1 MAQQDDIPDTEITE
15 DQKLPED
22 NDTPFSDPDDM
33 KSDIPEDSPR
43 TDTGIEASQR
53 YDEGLAGAAEAD
65 NSADIDIETGDKA
78 G

>member
-1 MAQQDDIPDTEITE
+1 MAQQDDVPDTEITE

-33 KSDIPEDSPR
+33 KSDIPVDEPQTDSNIEDS
-43 TDTGIEASQR
+43 ER
-53 YDEGLAGAAEAD
+53 YEEGPAGASEQD
-65 NSADIDIETGDKA
+65 DGTDIDIETGDKV

>member
-33 KSDIPEDSPR
+33 KSDIPPDEPQ
-43 TDTGIEASQR
+43 TDTGIEASER
-53 YDEGLAGAAEAD
+53 YEEGLAGAAEAQD
-65 NSADIDIETGDKA
+65 QKDRDIDTGDKV